1 MATARA
7 TYRWDDECSVSVSVE
22 AEASYP
28 DSVAEVTVR
37 CRQLLR
43 ETTEDLAERIA
54 AIEDDEG

>member
-7 TYRWDDECSVSVSVE
+7 TYTWDDECSVSVSVE

>member
-7 TYRWDDECSVSVSVE
+7 TYTWDDDCSVSVSVE

-43 ETTEDLAERIA
+43 ETTEDLAEHIA
-54 AIEDDEG
+54 AADEGED

>member
-7 TYRWDDECSVSVSVE
+7 QYTLPDECTISVCVE

-28 DSVAEVTVR
+28 DSVAEVTTR

-43 ETTEDLAERIA
+43 EVVADWNASAVEAE
-54 AIEDDEG
+54 G

>member
-7 TYRWDDECSVSVSVE
+7 TYQLPDECSISVCVE

-28 DSVAEVTVR
+28 DSVAEVTAR

-43 ETTEDLAERIA
+43 EVVADWNASAVEAE
-54 AIEDDEG
+54 G

>member
-7 TYRWDDECSVSVSVE
+7 TYQLPDECSISVCVE

-28 DSVAEVTVR
+28 DSVAEVTTR

-43 ETTEDLAERIA
+43 DVVADWNASAVEAE
-54 AIEDDEG
+54 G